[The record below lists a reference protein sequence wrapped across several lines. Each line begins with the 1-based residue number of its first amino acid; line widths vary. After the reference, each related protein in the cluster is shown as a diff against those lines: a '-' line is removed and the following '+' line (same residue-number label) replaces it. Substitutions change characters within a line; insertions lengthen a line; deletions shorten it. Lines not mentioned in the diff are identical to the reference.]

1 MAMAAPPDERL
12 MRRALELARRGE
24 GRVEPNPMVGAVIA
38 STAGD
43 VIAEGWHERFGGPHA
58 EAVALAGAG
67 AAARG
72 ATLYV
77 TLEPCCHHGKTPP
90 CTEAILAAG
99 IARVVVAAGD
109 PFPAVAGGG
118 ITALAAAGIPVE
130 VGLLEAEA
138 RRLTA
143 PFRTLVTEGRPWVI
157 AKWATSLDG
166 RLAAPA
172 GGDRWIS
179 SPESLALVHELRGR
193 VDGVLVGLGTAVAD
207 DPLLTA
213 RPEGPRR
220 ATRIVLDSTAS
231 LPAESRL
238 VRSARDWPLLV
249 AVGPG
254 ADSERVAALKAA
266 GCEVWQG
273 LEADPDE
280 RLGSLLRE
288 LGRRRFTNLLVEGGA
303 AVLGSLFS
311 SGLVDEVHAFT
322 AAKILG
328 GPGDSL
334 PVLPDPPPVEVEEIL
349 HPGGDILVRGLVRRT
364 PRATAS
370 AGRG

>member
-12 MRRALELARRGE
+12 MRRALELARRGQ
-24 GRVEPNPMVGAVIA
+24 GRVEPNPMVGAVVA
-38 STAGD
+38 SPAGE
-43 VIAEGWHERFGGPHA
+43 VIAEGWHEHFGGPHA
-58 EAVALAGAG
+58 EAAAITGAG
-67 AAARG
+67 GAARG
-72 ATLYV
+72 ATLHV

-90 CTEAILAAG
+90 CTAAIVAAG
-99 IARVVVAAGD
+99 IARVLVAAGD
-109 PFPAVAGGG
+109 PFPPVAGGG
-118 ITALAAAGIPVE
+118 IAALEAAGIRVE
-130 VGLLEAEA
+130 LGLLEAEA

-193 VDGVLVGLGTAVAD
+193 VDGVLVGVGTAVAD

-220 ATRIVLDSTAS
+220 ATRIVLDSRARLPLAS
-231 LPAESRL
+231 AL

-249 AVGPG
+249 AVGPAAESG
-254 ADSERVAALKAA
+254 RVAALEAA
-266 GCEVWQG
+266 GCEVWRG
-273 LEADPDE
+273 VERDPHA
-280 RLGSLLRE
+280 RLASLLQE

-303 AVLGSLFS
+303 AVLGSLFAG
-311 SGLVDEVHAFT
+311 GLVDEVHAFT

-334 PVLPDPPPVEVEEIL
+334 PTLPDPPPVEVEEIL
-349 HPGGDILVRGLVRRT
+349 HPGGDILIRGLVRRR
-364 PRATAS
+364 PE
-370 AGRG
+370 GRP